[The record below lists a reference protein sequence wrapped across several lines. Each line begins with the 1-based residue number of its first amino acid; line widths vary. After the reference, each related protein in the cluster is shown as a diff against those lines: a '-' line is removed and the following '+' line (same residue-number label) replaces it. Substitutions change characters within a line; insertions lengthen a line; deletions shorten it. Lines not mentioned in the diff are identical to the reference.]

1 MVHGQEDER
10 SGGITRRQEVGVH
23 FLSKCQEM
31 NSSVESNPGH
41 ISGGNSLGMIVYDYF
56 LCSLNPH
63 PPPGAIP
70 GETESPKTHGLH
82 WAAKGDSATECDFG
96 LIQKW
101 ILNNRS
107 FHQALITWAS
117 GDGGK

>member
-1 MVHGQEDER
+1 M
-10 SGGITRRQEVGVH
+10 
-23 FLSKCQEM
+23 
-31 NSSVESNPGH
+31 
-41 ISGGNSLGMIVYDYF
+41 VYDYF

-82 WAAKGDSATECDFG
+82 WAAKGDSATECDLG

-107 FHQALITWAS
+107 FHQAPNHMGVRGWGRVTWGQQEGCQPS
-117 GDGGK
+117 GLAGLGGSRGPNS